1 MRRILVC
8 LDRSA
13 CSEACLPHAVSLA
26 RVFGSRVTLLHVMQP
41 VQEHSGARIT
51 DPLGWE
57 VSRRE
62 ATAYL
67 DGLAK
72 EASVAWGLSVDSR
85 IEQGRPAERITAIA
99 HEIGADL
106 TVIASHG
113 EGGLAAWNLG
123 STALQVLAVS
133 RGSVLV
139 ARSASPAPS
148 VVTPRHIL
156 VPLDGSLRTESVL
169 PTVARIAQMHDAEV
183 LLVHVVAE
191 PLPTAVLHAE
201 DLDVARELATR
212 LEQRAK
218 RYLEHLRAR
227 LPRDTRVRTVVT
239 RHPDERQSLLEI
251 SLLEQIDLVVL
262 SAHGSVC
269 NPTRPFGSVTHH
281 LLSHSMVPL
290 LVLQDLSEPELKRVG
305 EEGDEQSAPPLRGSY
320 PPEQG

>member
-13 CSEACLPHAVSLA
+13 YSEACLPHAIWLA

-41 VQEHSGARIT
+41 VHEHSGARIT

-62 ATAYL
+62 ATVYL
-67 DGLAK
+67 DALAK
-72 EASVAWGLSVDSR
+72 EAGAAWGLSIDSR
-85 IEQGRPAERITAIA
+85 VEQGRPAERITAIA
-99 HEIGADL
+99 REIGADL

-123 STALQVLAVS
+123 STAQQVLAVS

-139 ARSASPAPS
+139 ARSASRAPGAVS
-148 VVTPRHIL
+148 PRHIL
-156 VPLDGSLRTESVL
+156 VPLDGSTRSESVL
-169 PTVARIAQMHDAEV
+169 PTVVRIAEVHDAEV

-191 PLPTAVLHAE
+191 PIQTAMLHAE
-201 DLDVARELATR
+201 DLDLARELATR
-212 LEQRAK
+212 LERRAK

-227 LPRDTRVRTVVT
+227 LPPAMRVRTIVT
-239 RHPDERQSLLEI
+239 RHQDERQSLLDI
-251 SLLEQIDLVVL
+251 SLPEEVDLIVL

-281 LLSHSMVPL
+281 LLSHSIVPL
-290 LVLQDLSEPELKRVG
+290 LVLQDLPETERVG
-305 EEGDEQSAPPLRGSY
+305 DESDDQSAPPLRSSF
-320 PPEQG
+320 PPGP